1 MHYVTVVLLNLASK
15 LQVMWI
21 VIVFADFH
29 KNNPCLMT
37 EFSPVDKANNVI
49 GFMHEK
55 VLILTEV

>member
-1 MHYVTVVLLNLASK
+1 MHYVTVVLLNLVSK

-29 KNNPCLMT
+29 KIAHASMT

-49 GFMHEK
+49 GFMHE
-55 VLILTEV
+55 T